1 MSNKIKFSDLFIAI
15 FVVGV
20 ILLIIIPVSLGLID
34 LFLAFNI
41 AFSLLILLTAIFV
54 KETLDFAVFPTML
67 LFSTLFRLSLNISTT
82 RKILG
87 DFSGNV
93 EDKAGGVIKSFAM
106 WVVGG
111 DAVVG
116 FIIFMIIV
124 LVNFLVITKGAE
136 RVSEV
141 AARFTLDAM
150 PGKQMAI
157 DADLNSGL
165 IDETQART
173 RRLKIQNEADFYGS
187 MDGASKF
194 VKGDA
199 IAGILITII
208 NIAGGFI
215 IGITRDGS
223 TLAAALQSYTLLT
236 IGDGLVSQV
245 PALMISTAT
254 GIVVTRHASEED
266 LGQDIIKQLLK
277 QQRVLYILGAIL
289 FLLGAAS
296 PLPPLPLMSLGL
308 MFAFLGF
315 QLREKDTDDE
325 DESESVAKEGKMDE
339 IRKPESIIPLLQVDP
354 IELEFGYGIIPLA
367 DPNQGGDLFDRL
379 VMIRR
384 QIALELGVVIPMIRL
399 RDFIQL
405 DANQYIVKI
414 KGSKVGGGSIM
425 FDHFLAMNPGNVE
438 GEISGIETV
447 EPAFGLPALWVNE
460 TEREKAEIYGY
471 TVVDP
476 SSIISTHLTEVLKK
490 HVHELLGRDEVKS
503 LVDNLRESSPT
514 VIEEL
519 IPNLMSIGDLQKVLC
534 NLLREGISIRNLLI
548 IIETLADHAM
558 SVKDVNILTEY
569 VRQALSRF
577 ITEQY
582 MPSKEARVVTI
593 DQELEGI
600 LMESIQQTDGG
611 SYMSLPPDMNQKLL
625 NSLAVEIQNVLSLG
639 EQPIVVTAPI
649 VRFYFK
655 RLTEQMIPDLIV
667 LSFNEIESD
676 VHIQSAGIVRINK

>member
-1 MSNKIKFSDLFIAI
+1 MKSSDLFIAVLVI
-15 FVVGV
+15 GI
-20 ILLIIIPVSLGLID
+20 ILLIIIPVGLGVID
-34 LFLAFNI
+34 LFLALNI
-41 AFSLLILLTAIFV
+41 AFSLLILLTAMFV
-54 KETLDFAVFPTML
+54 RETLDFAVFPTIL
-67 LFSTLFRLSLNISTT
+67 LFSTIFRLALNISTT

-87 DFSGNV
+87 DYTGNL
-93 EDKAGGVIKSFAM
+93 EDKAGQVIKAFAN

-111 DAVVG
+111 DPIVG
-116 FIIFMIIV
+116 FIVFIIIV
-124 LVNFLVITKGAE
+124 IVNFLVITKGAE

-165 IDETQART
+165 IDESTARN
-173 RRLKIQNEADFYGS
+173 RRMKIQNEADFYGS

-199 IAGILITII
+199 IVGILITII
-208 NIAGGFI
+208 NIVAGFI
-215 IGITRDGS
+215 IGVTRDGN
-223 TLAAALQSYTLLT
+223 TFAIALQSYTLLT

-266 LGQDIIKQLLK
+266 LGQDIINQMLK
-277 QQRVLYILGAIL
+277 QQRVLYILGGVLAA
-289 FLLGAAS
+289 LGMLT
-296 PLPPLPLMSLGL
+296 PLPALPLVSLGL
-308 MFAFLGF
+308 LFIFLAF
-315 QLREKDTDDE
+315 QLREKPDAEGGEAEAGESDE
-325 DESESVAKEGKMDE
+325 KMEE

-405 DANQYIVKI
+405 DANEYIVKI
-414 KGSKVGGGSIM
+414 KGSRVGGGSIM

-438 GEISGIETV
+438 GEIKGIDTV
-447 EPAFGLPALWVNE
+447 EPAFGLPALWINE
-460 TEREKAEIYGY
+460 TEREKAEIFGY

-476 SSIISTHLTEVLKK
+476 SSIISTHLTEILKK

-503 LVDNLRESSPT
+503 LIDNLRETSPT
-514 VIEEL
+514 VVDEL
-519 IPNLMSIGDLQKVLC
+519 IPNLMSIGDVQKVLC
-534 NLLREGISIRNLLI
+534 NLLREGISIRNLLTI
-548 IIETLADHAM
+548 LETMADYSLSM
-558 SVKDVNILTEY
+558 KDVNILTEY
-569 VRQALSRF
+569 ARQSLSRH
-577 ITEQY
+577 ITSTY
-582 MPSKEARVVTI
+582 ISDNHARVVTI
-593 DQELEGI
+593 EQSLEAT

-611 SYMSLPPDMNQKLL
+611 SYMSLPPDISQRML
-625 NSLAVEIQNVLSLG
+625 NSLAVEIQNLLALG

-667 LSFNEIESD
+667 LSYNEIEPD
-676 VHIQSAGIVRINK
+676 VQIQSAGMVKI

>member
-1 MSNKIKFSDLFIAI
+1 MNMKFSDI
-15 FVVGV
+15 FVSIFIIGI
-20 ILLIIIPVSLGLID
+20 ILLIIIPVNLGLLD
-34 LFLAFNI
+34 MFLALNI

-54 KETLDFAVFPTML
+54 KETLDFAIFPTIL
-67 LFSTLFRLSLNISTT
+67 LFSTMFRLALNISTT

-87 DFSGNV
+87 VSAFNV
-93 EDKAGGVIKSFAM
+93 EDKAGQVIKAFAN

-111 DAVVG
+111 DAIVG
-116 FIIFMIIV
+116 FIVFIIIV
-124 LVNFLVITKGAE
+124 IVQFLVITRGAE

-165 IDETQART
+165 IDETQARE
-173 RRLKIQNEADFYGS
+173 RRLKIQHEADFYGS

-208 NIAGGFI
+208 NVIAGFVL
-215 IGITRDGS
+215 GIMRDGIDIG
-223 TLAAALQSYTLLT
+223 TALQTFTLLT
-236 IGDGLVSQV
+236 IGDGLVSQI

-254 GIVVTRHASEED
+254 GIVVTRHASEES
-266 LGQDIIKQLLK
+266 LGTDIITQLLR
-277 QQRVLYILGAIL
+277 QQKVLYILGAVLFSLGVFTPLPRFQLGSLGIL
-289 FLLGAAS
+289 F
-296 PLPPLPLMSLGL
+296 
-308 MFAFLGF
+308 AFMAF
-315 QLREKDTDDE
+315 QLREKPEKQKESDVVADD
-325 DESESVAKEGKMDE
+325 DKMEE

-405 DANQYIVKI
+405 DANEYIVKI

-425 FDHFLAMNPGNVE
+425 FDHYLAMNPGNVE
-438 GEISGIETV
+438 GEIKGIDTV
-447 EPAFGLPALWVNE
+447 EPAFGLPALWIPDS
-460 TEREKAEIYGY
+460 EREKAEIFGY

-476 SSIISTHLTEVLKK
+476 SSIISTHLTEILKK

-503 LVDNLRESSPT
+503 LIDNLRETSPT
-514 VIEEL
+514 VVDEL
-519 IPNLMSIGDLQKVLC
+519 LPNLMGVGDIQKVLC
-534 NLLREGISIRNLLI
+534 NLLREGISVRNLLT
-548 IIETLADHAM
+548 IIETLADHAAAT
-558 SVKDVNILTEY
+558 KDVNILTEY
-569 VRQALSRF
+569 VRQSLSRY
-577 ITEQY
+577 ITGTY
-582 MPSKEARVVTI
+582 ITDNFARVVTI
-593 DQELEGI
+593 EQSLEAT

-611 SYMSLPPDMNQKLL
+611 SYMSLPPDVSQQLL
-625 NSLAVEIQNVLSLG
+625 NSLAVAIQKLLSLG

-667 LSFNEIESD
+667 LSYNEIEPD
-676 VHIQSAGIVRINK
+676 VQIQSAGMVGI

>member
-1 MSNKIKFSDLFIAI
+1 MKFSDLFIALFI
-15 FVVGV
+15 IGI
-20 ILLIIIPVSLGLID
+20 ILLIIIPVNLGLLD
-34 LFLAFNI
+34 MFLALNI

-54 KETLDFAVFPTML
+54 KETLDFAVFPTIL
-67 LFSTLFRLSLNISTT
+67 LFSTMFRLALNISTT

-87 DFSGNV
+87 AFTGNL
-93 EDKAGGVIKSFAM
+93 EDKAGDVIKSFAN

-111 DAVVG
+111 DPIVG
-116 FIIFMIIV
+116 FIIFIIIV
-124 LVNFLVITKGAE
+124 IINFLVITKGAE

-165 IDETQART
+165 IDEDTARK
-173 RRLKIQNEADFYGS
+173 RRLKIQMEADFYGS

-208 NIAGGFI
+208 NIAAGFI
-215 IGITRDGS
+215 IGVTRDGN
-223 TLAAALQSYTLLT
+223 TLAFALQAYTLLT

-266 LGQDIIKQLLK
+266 LGQDIINQLLK
-277 QQRVLYILGAIL
+277 QQRVLMILGGVL
-289 FLLGAAS
+289 FLLGLAT
-296 PLPPLPLMSLGL
+296 PLPAFPLMTLGIL
-308 MFAFLGF
+308 FGFMAF
-315 QLREKDTDDE
+315 QLRDKPGETLERGEEGPSE
-325 DESESVAKEGKMDE
+325 DKMDE

-405 DANQYIVKI
+405 DANEYIVKI

-438 GEISGIETV
+438 GEIKGIETV
-447 EPAFGLPALWVNE
+447 EPAFGLPALWIDE
-460 TEREKAEIYGY
+460 KEREKAEIYGY

-476 SSIISTHLTEVLKK
+476 SSIISTHLTEILKR

-503 LVDNLRESSPT
+503 LIDNLRDSSPT
-514 VIEEL
+514 VVDEL
-519 IPNLMSIGDLQKVLC
+519 IPGLMSIGDIQKVLC
-534 NLLREGISIRNLLI
+534 NLLREGISIRNLLTI
-548 IIETLADHAM
+548 LETLADHAYSM
-558 SVKDVNILTEY
+558 KDVNILTEY
-569 VRQALSRF
+569 ARQSLSRY
-577 ITEQY
+577 ITSTY
-582 MPSKEARVVTI
+582 IGSNHVRVVT
-593 DQELEGI
+593 LEQSLEAI

-611 SYMSLPPDMNQKLL
+611 SYMSLPPDVNQRLL
-625 NSLAVEIQNVLSLG
+625 NSLAVEIQNLLSLG

-667 LSFNEIESD
+667 LSYNEIEPD
-676 VHIQSAGIVRINK
+676 VQIQSAGMVRI